1 MSTMVP
7 HSQRGFSLLELLVA
21 FAIMAMALGMLY
33 RATGGSARSVVDI
46 EAHQR
51 AAVLAE
57 SLLALRDAVPPN
69 GWSQSGQS
77 AGFSWNIQSAPYA
90 TEVTAPTAP
99 PLHEVAIAIAWVEAG
114 VPRQL
119 NLTTLRPERKPLP
132 GERGK

>member
-90 TEVTAPTAP
+90 TEVTAPTA
-99 PLHEVAIAIAWVEAG
+99 
-114 VPRQL
+114 
-119 NLTTLRPERKPLP
+119 
-132 GERGK
+132 RGCHCYCLG